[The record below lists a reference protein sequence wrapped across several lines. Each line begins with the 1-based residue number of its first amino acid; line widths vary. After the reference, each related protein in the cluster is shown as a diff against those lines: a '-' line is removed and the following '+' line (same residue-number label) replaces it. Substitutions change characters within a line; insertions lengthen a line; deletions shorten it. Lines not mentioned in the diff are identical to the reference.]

1 MCIIYL
7 GGYGIGRFFIESL
20 RTDQLLFPGTN
31 IAVSQML
38 GIIMFICAF
47 AANIVI
53 MLRLSKPK
61 DASDD

>member
-1 MCIIYL
+1 L
-7 GGYGIGRFFIESL
+7 GRFFIESL
-20 RTDQLLFPGTN
+20 RTDQLLLPGTN

-53 MLRLSKPK
+53 NIRISKPK
-61 DASDD
+61 DTSDD